1 MYTFISQLKLKY
13 MSMLDQIISAIKD
26 FLFGKVA
33 VGERPQEPSFKSTYP
48 EGHTEYSEA
57 NFSSWFNEVNFGKR
71 LTNRP
76 IFW

>member
-1 MYTFISQLKLKY
+1 
-13 MSMLDQIISAIKD
+13 MSMLEQFINAIKE

-33 VGERPQEPSFKSTYP
+33 VGERPQEPSFRSTYP
-48 EGHTEYSEA
+48 EGHAEYSEA

-76 IFW
+76 MFW